1 MPILSFRNLA
11 TVVTLSSLLSA
22 SWYSSA
28 SAALEPVKTLNEE
41 QSEVN
46 DLLGKVDSVE
56 LRKIS
61 PRVFRLAD
69 RLLTE
74 KRDAEAQ
81 RYFEKGLEGNPWAL
95 EHQLTLGE
103 ILNRAGQSEALR
115 GKAEMVLRVG
125 EEEDVLKRASRL
137 LGRAVPKEPIPFSKV
152 KEHDTVLVL
161 LPVGEVGIFTLHDL
175 RDALSKRLGIKVVV
189 ALLEVQIPKAD
200 RTAKTQWVA
209 RTREQVLKAIGE
221 QPAFAAQLGR
231 LGFTNEQLRTDDEA
245 FVSMIRKTTE
255 IEQCEAAVETLD
267 TMLAQFEKPMQW
279 DAAKVI
285 AVLQPAVSDRV
296 GPKQL
301 VLGITPCDLFGGTSN
316 YLFGAASTG
325 KFLGVVSL
333 HRFRAA
339 FNDEAPKRERFT
351 ERLLKQSL
359 STIGFML
366 GVPRC
371 NTPECAR
378 AYPQSIAEHDQ
389 KPATLCPTCR
399 AGFETAL
406 GQKLPVN

>member
-11 TVVTLSSLLSA
+11 TVVTLSTLLSA

-28 SAALEPVKTLNEE
+28 SAALEPIKTLNEE

-69 RLLTE
+69 RLLIV
-74 KRDAEAQ
+74 KREAEAQ

-115 GKAEMVLRVG
+115 VG
-125 EEEDVLKRASRL
+125 L
-137 LGRAVPKEPIPFSKV
+137 
-152 KEHDTVLVL
+152 
-161 LPVGEVGIFTLHDL
+161 
-175 RDALSKRLGIKVVV
+175 
-189 ALLEVQIPKAD
+189 
-200 RTAKTQWVA
+200 
-209 RTREQVLKAIGE
+209 
-221 QPAFAAQLGR
+221 
-231 LGFTNEQLRTDDEA
+231 
-245 FVSMIRKTTE
+245 
-255 IEQCEAAVETLD
+255 
-267 TMLAQFEKPMQW
+267 
-279 DAAKVI
+279 
-285 AVLQPAVSDRV
+285 
-296 GPKQL
+296 KQL

-399 AGFETAL
+399 AGFEAAL